1 MNKAWRYV
9 IGLVLCAVAPIL
21 FVPTL
26 YSLTSVG
33 DCGDVGEQACP
44 AGTATHIVVI
54 MLASVLVVVGGI
66 LTMGT
71 GIFLTVIV
79 GGIEVLVYGHG
90 TVAHIVGPSLIGFP
104 VLLVVVGLIGAR
116 GNAKR
121 EAALEQFRARA
132 VRVPGIVASIT
143 DTGVTINEDP
153 KVALGIEYTRED
165 GAPGRIE
172 RKQLV
177 SRLNLPRVGDP
188 VTVSYD
194 PTGVEE
200 AVFEFPDAAASA
212 AEALA
217 TARTAGVTDAVPE
230 PASGLIASLE
240 RLSALHRE
248 GALTDDEFASAK
260 RRLLGA

>member
-1 MNKAWRYV
+1 MSKAWRYV

-26 YSLTSVG
+26 YSLVQTG
-33 DCGDVGEQACP
+33 NCGDVGEQTCP
-44 AGTATHIVVI
+44 AGTGTHIVVI
-54 MLASVLVVVGGI
+54 MLASILVVAGAI
-66 LTMGT
+66 LTTGA

-79 GGIEVLVYGHG
+79 GGIEVLVHGHG
-90 TVAHIVGPSLIGFP
+90 TVAYIVGPSLIGFP
-104 VLLVVVGLIGAR
+104 VLLVLVGLIGAR
-116 GNAKR
+116 GNAR
-121 EAALEQFRARA
+121 RAAELEQFMARA
-132 VRVPGIVASIT
+132 VQVPGIVASIT

-153 KVALGIEYTRED
+153 RVALGIEYTRED

-177 SRLNLPRVGDP
+177 SRLNLPRVGDR
-188 VTVSYD
+188 VTVRYD
-194 PTGVEE
+194 PTGVKE
-200 AVFEFPDAAASA
+200 AVFEFPNTAEPSA
-212 AEALA
+212 AGN
-217 TARTAGVTDAVPE
+217 AGVTDAVPE

-240 RLSALHRE
+240 RLAVLHRE

>member
-1 MNKAWRYV
+1 MGKAWRYV
-9 IGLVLCAVAPIL
+9 IGLVLSAVAPIL

-26 YSLTSVG
+26 YSLVHTG
-33 DCGDVGEQACP
+33 NCGDVGEQACP
-44 AGTATHIVVI
+44 AGTGTHIAMI
-54 MLASVLVVVGGI
+54 MLASVIVVVGGI
-66 LTMGT
+66 LTT
-71 GIFLTVIV
+71 GAGLFLTVIV

-90 TVAHIVGPSLIGFP
+90 TVAYIVGPSLIGFP
-104 VLLVVVGLIGAR
+104 VLLVLVGLIGAR

-121 EAALEQFRARA
+121 AAELEQFVARA
-132 VRVPGIVASIT
+132 VRVPGVVASIT

-153 KVALGIEYTRED
+153 RVVLGVEYTRED
-165 GAPGRIE
+165 GAPGRIQ

-177 SRLNLPRVGDP
+177 SRLNVPRVGDP

-194 PTGVEE
+194 PSGVEE

-212 AEALA
+212 AEAVA
-217 TARTAGVTDAVPE
+217 TARTSDVTDAVPE

-248 GALTDDEFASAK
+248 GALTDDEFAGAK
-260 RRLLGA
+260 RLLLGA